1 MKYLKRFFSFLGK
14 YKRRLVLF
22 LFVAAISVTISTI
35 RPYWLKMILETAQA
49 NDYKGILFYFLL
61 FGFSTLTAEWI
72 SALSYFLGDRIMFP
86 LAREIRETIF
96 KKVLELDFA
105 YHVNKSTGSLISAFK
120 RGDGAVFNIF
130 YDIFHELFRILI
142 ALLVTLYFLATTSSE
157 LAILLLILFALNMLI
172 IWWLVKI
179 NLKTRSDF
187 NVAEDDVS
195 AVITDSVLNYET
207 VKFFAGEKKEQ
218 YRLSQ
223 KFNIWNKAL

>member
-1 MKYLKRFFSFLGK
+1 
-14 YKRRLVLF
+14 
-22 LFVAAISVTISTI
+22 
-35 RPYWLKMILETAQA
+35 
-49 NDYKGILFYFLL
+49 
-61 FGFSTLTAEWI
+61 
-72 SALSYFLGDRIMFP
+72 
-86 LAREIRETIF
+86 
-96 KKVLELDFA
+96 
-105 YHVNKSTGSLISAFK
+105 
-120 RGDGAVFNIF
+120 
-130 YDIFHELFRILI
+130 
-142 ALLVTLYFLATTSSE
+142 
-157 LAILLLILFALNMLI
+157 LLLILFALNMLI